1 MSPTNVFHYL
11 LLHWILANESSKSVL
26 ALSNTKL
33 NRKRFKKERF
43 SYIPNRFLSKSQF
56 IFKPC
61 VFAKFFRCLRL
72 SFPTS
77 SFFNWIFN
85 FIKASLHVDANTI
98 ENKNFPIEFC
108 ELLIDFMI
116 AGFLLIVG
124 GIFLAALILKLIE
137 LAIHTSTC
145 CLMYELIGLLK
156 SSLIR

>member
-1 MSPTNVFHYL
+1 M
-11 LLHWILANESSKSVL
+11 
-26 ALSNTKL
+26 
-33 NRKRFKKERF
+33 
-43 SYIPNRFLSKSQF
+43 
-56 IFKPC
+56 
-61 VFAKFFRCLRL
+61 
-72 SFPTS
+72 
-77 SFFNWIFN
+77 
-85 FIKASLHVDANTI
+85 DANTI